1 MKDYR
6 RLTLK
11 QTAYKIYTSILP
23 EGLREEVGQKAI
35 LPSNQTE
42 FRRGMV
48 TMDNIYVLNY
58 LINRQVMRGKKRM
71 VIIFV
76 DLKAAFDLVNREK

>member
-1 MKDYR
+1 MER
-6 RLTLK
+6 
-11 QTAYKIYTSILP
+11 
-23 EGLREEVGQKAI
+23 KAI
-35 LPSNQTE
+35 LPSNQTK
-42 FRRGMV
+42 FRRGIG

-58 LINRQVMRGKKRM
+58 LINRQVMRGKERM